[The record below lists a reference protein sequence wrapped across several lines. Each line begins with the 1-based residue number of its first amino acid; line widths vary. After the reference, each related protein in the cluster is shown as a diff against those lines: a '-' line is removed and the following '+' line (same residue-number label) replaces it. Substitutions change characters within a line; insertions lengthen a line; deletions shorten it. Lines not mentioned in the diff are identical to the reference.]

1 MDEHH
6 IRTAKVDNSGY
17 KFRQI
22 LIIYKYL
29 FSFQAG
35 YPILVRCL
43 IMLSLFFF
51 LYVQLIKINRCH
63 R

>member
-1 MDEHH
+1 MDEQH

-35 YPILVRCL
+35 YSYTCEVFNNAVIIFFPIC
-43 IMLSLFFF
+43 S
-51 LYVQLIKINRCH
+51 IN
-63 R
+63 